1 MKRGGGSQEGERKT
15 TGPRRVDPRFLGSD
29 EAIRHSGWRKNSRGD
44 ARCGARVRRT
54 RRLDDAKG
62 AARGWK
68 EPCEDLEEEGESSMD
83 PKKRR
88 SADGPGNRSLP
99 DTNQGR

>member
-1 MKRGGGSQEGERKT
+1 M
-15 TGPRRVDPRFLGSD
+15 GPRGVDPRFLGCD
-29 EAIRHSGWRKNSRGD
+29 EAIRQIGWRRNSRGD
-44 ARCGARVRRT
+44 ARRGARVRRT

-62 AARGWK
+62 VARGWK

-88 SADGPGNRSLP
+88 IADGPGNRSLF